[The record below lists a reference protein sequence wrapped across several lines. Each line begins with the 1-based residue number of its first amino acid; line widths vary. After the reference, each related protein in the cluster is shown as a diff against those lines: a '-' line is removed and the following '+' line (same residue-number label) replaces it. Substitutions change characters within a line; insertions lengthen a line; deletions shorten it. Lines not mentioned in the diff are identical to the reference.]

1 MVHKSMMRLQTTR
14 GRADMEGV
22 RLGFP
27 ESLVHFPNPLSPFP
41 KATEPHH
48 RLELAQVMHACI
60 PALAT

>member
-1 MVHKSMMRLQTTR
+1 
-14 GRADMEGV
+14 MEGV

-27 ESLVHFPNPLSPFP
+27 ESLVHFPNPLAPFP